1 MGRAID
7 LFVTY
12 RFIKLLVTP
21 FEKTDAYRL
30 GIIDADGKRI
40 LVPGTTNKP
49 TPLRTVEEKSAYTVL
64 HKLVFNIKKI
74 FAKVPGLRT
83 KLGTYAA
90 ALFLLKDTF
99 KESVDDPDIFEK
111 EFMKYLKE
119 QGYEIDDTISE
130 EVIGFGEVLP
140 KGEYKLANDI
150 LNKEE
155 EELSAK
161 KGDKVV
167 AFDDEAPVDTIL
179 GVDIFPVVHVK
190 TQEKIYSGNEREKI
204 ISYTLTSI
212 QTILAQNR
220 FAKIA
225 YEYFKSLKEPYV
237 SPIASNIIK
246 PIILMSLIKLKVKN
260 KLEFTNMNLKKSLN
274 SIKNKIGE
282 ILGHYP
288 NLLVNISELTP
299 KAIPSSDI
307 IKKYQRNL

>member
-21 FEKTDAYRL
+21 FEKTDAFRL
-30 GIIDADGKRI
+30 GIIDEKGAR
-40 LVPGTTNKP
+40 VMPGPIAGVRQTKP
-49 TPLRTVEEKSAYTVL
+49 EPLRTTEEKNAYTIL

-74 FAKVPGLRT
+74 FEKVPGLRT

-99 KESVDDPDIFEK
+99 KEEVDDPDMFEK

-119 QGYEIDDTISE
+119 EGYEIDDSISE

-140 KGEYKLANDI
+140 KGEYVLVNDI

-167 AFDDEAPVDTIL
+167 TFEDEAPVDTVL
-179 GVDIFPVVHVK
+179 GVEIFPVVHVK
-190 TQEKIYSGNEREKI
+190 SQEKIYV
-204 ISYTLTSI
+204 
-212 QTILAQNR
+212 
-220 FAKIA
+220 
-225 YEYFKSLKEPYV
+225 SLEDIKE
-237 SPIASNIIK
+237 
-246 PIILMSLIKLKVKN
+246 
-260 KLEFTNMNLKKSLN
+260 
-274 SIKNKIGE
+274 
-282 ILGHYP
+282 
-288 NLLVNISELTP
+288 
-299 KAIPSSDI
+299 
-307 IKKYQRNL
+307 

>member
-167 AFDDEAPVDTIL
+167 AFDDEGPVDTIL

-190 TQEKIYSGNEREKI
+190 TQEKIYVG
-204 ISYTLTSI
+204 
-212 QTILAQNR
+212 
-220 FAKIA
+220 
-225 YEYFKSLKEPYV
+225 
-237 SPIASNIIK
+237 
-246 PIILMSLIKLKVKN
+246 
-260 KLEFTNMNLKKSLN
+260 LED
-274 SIKNKIGE
+274 
-282 ILGHYP
+282 
-288 NLLVNISELTP
+288 LV
-299 KAIPSSDI
+299 
-307 IKKYQRNL
+307 Q

>member
-21 FEKTDAYRL
+21 FEKTDAFKL

-40 LVPGTTNKP
+40 LEPGTTNKP
-49 TPLRTVEEKSAYTVL
+49 TTLRTVEEKSAYTVL

-74 FAKVPGLRT
+74 FGKVPGLRT

-99 KESVDDPDIFEK
+99 KESVDDPDVFEK

-119 QGYEIDDTISE
+119 EGYEIDNSISE

-140 KGEYKLANDI
+140 KGDYKLANDI

-167 AFDDEAPVDTIL
+167 AYDDEAPIDTIL

-190 TQEKIYSGNEREKI
+190 TQEKIYVG
-204 ISYTLTSI
+204 
-212 QTILAQNR
+212 
-220 FAKIA
+220 
-225 YEYFKSLKEPYV
+225 
-237 SPIASNIIK
+237 
-246 PIILMSLIKLKVKN
+246 
-260 KLEFTNMNLKKSLN
+260 LED
-274 SIKNKIGE
+274 
-282 ILGHYP
+282 
-288 NLLVNISELTP
+288 LV
-299 KAIPSSDI
+299 
-307 IKKYQRNL
+307 Q

>member
-21 FEKTDAYRL
+21 FEKTDAFKL
-30 GIIDADGKRI
+30 GIIDADGKRT
-40 LVPGTTNKP
+40 LEPGTNKP
-49 TPLRTVEEKSAYTVL
+49 TTLRTVEEKSAYTVL

-74 FAKVPGLRT
+74 FGKVPGLRT

-119 QGYEIDDTISE
+119 EGYEIDNSISE

-140 KGEYKLANDI
+140 KGEYKLASDI

-167 AFDDEAPVDTIL
+167 TFEDEAPIDTVL
-179 GVDIFPVVHVK
+179 GVEIFPVVHMK
-190 TQEKIYSGNEREKI
+190 T
-204 ISYTLTSI
+204 
-212 QTILAQNR
+212 
-220 FAKIA
+220 
-225 YEYFKSLKEPYV
+225 KEVIYV
-237 SPIASNIIK
+237 SLEDIK
-246 PIILMSLIKLKVKN
+246 
-260 KLEFTNMNLKKSLN
+260 E
-274 SIKNKIGE
+274 
-282 ILGHYP
+282 
-288 NLLVNISELTP
+288 
-299 KAIPSSDI
+299 
-307 IKKYQRNL
+307 

>member
-40 LVPGTTNKP
+40 LEPGTTNKP
-49 TPLRTVEEKSAYTVL
+49 TTLRTVEEKSAYTVL

-111 EFMKYLKE
+111 EFMIYLKE

-130 EVIGFGEVLP
+130 EVIGFGEILP

-190 TQEKIYSGNEREKI
+190 TQEKIYVG
-204 ISYTLTSI
+204 
-212 QTILAQNR
+212 
-220 FAKIA
+220 
-225 YEYFKSLKEPYV
+225 
-237 SPIASNIIK
+237 
-246 PIILMSLIKLKVKN
+246 
-260 KLEFTNMNLKKSLN
+260 LED
-274 SIKNKIGE
+274 
-282 ILGHYP
+282 
-288 NLLVNISELTP
+288 LV
-299 KAIPSSDI
+299 
-307 IKKYQRNL
+307 Q

>member
-21 FEKTDAYRL
+21 FKDTDAFKL
-30 GIIDADGKRI
+30 GIIDEKGNR
-40 LVPGTTNKP
+40 VMPPPVRGVRQTKP
-49 TPLRTVEEKSAYTVL
+49 APLRTTEEKSAYTIL

-74 FAKVPGLRT
+74 FGKVPGLRT

-99 KESVDDPDIFEK
+99 KESVDDPDMFEK

-119 QGYEIDDTISE
+119 EGYEIDDSISE

-140 KGEYKLANDI
+140 KGEYVLVNDI

-167 AFDDEAPVDTIL
+167 TFEDEAPVDTVL
-179 GVDIFPVVHVK
+179 GVEIFSVVHVK
-190 TQEKIYSGNEREKI
+190 TQEVI
-204 ISYTLTSI
+204 
-212 QTILAQNR
+212 
-220 FAKIA
+220 
-225 YEYFKSLKEPYV
+225 YV
-237 SPIASNIIK
+237 SLEDIK
-246 PIILMSLIKLKVKN
+246 
-260 KLEFTNMNLKKSLN
+260 E
-274 SIKNKIGE
+274 
-282 ILGHYP
+282 
-288 NLLVNISELTP
+288 
-299 KAIPSSDI
+299 
-307 IKKYQRNL
+307 